1 MRKRFLALALVAV
14 AGCGQSAPPTGF
26 ACNEIAAAGLGVS
39 LTDSVTGVS
48 TGFANVLIVARAAT
62 YADTVF
68 LAEYTDT
75 VPLAYEHRGTV
86 QVTVRADGYALWLKN
101 GITISGD
108 VCHVHEEFVSARLV
122 R

>member
-1 MRKRFLALALVAV
+1 MTKRLLAFALIAF
-14 AGCGQSAPPTGF
+14 AGCGQSAPPAGIGCT
-26 ACNEIAAAGLGVS
+26 ALAAAGLGVS
-39 LTDSVTGVS
+39 LTDSLTGVS
-48 TGFANVLIVARAAT
+48 SGFTNVLIVARAAT

-101 GITISGD
+101 GITITGD

>member
-1 MRKRFLALALVAV
+1 MTKRLLALALLAF
-14 AGCGQSAPPTGF
+14 AACGKGSPPTGI
-26 ACNEIAAAGLGVS
+26 ACTALAAAGLGVS

-48 TGFANVLIVARAAT
+48 TGFTNVLIVARAGT
-62 YADTVF
+62 YADTAF
-68 LAEYTDT
+68 LAEYQDT

-86 QVTVRADGYALWLKN
+86 QVSVRADGYALWLKN
-101 GITISGD
+101 VVTITGD